1 MDKLNIKKRR
11 VMMYFI
17 EATQELIL
25 NEGIENLSIKK
36 IADTAGYN
44 TATIYNY
51 FEDLEELILYSSI
64 DYLKIYLK
72 DLKSEIKSNMKAI
85 EMYETIYKV
94 FVHHSFE
101 KPEIFHTLFFGKYSY
116 KLEKIIKKY
125 YEIFPDDITGQTD
138 ITKSVLVEGNIHN
151 RDLPVIKQM
160 IKEGSILEEEAPYIM
175 EAIVRIHQS
184 YLENILQQ
192 REKISLEEHKIKFF
206 KIFDFLLKGCFFYLD
221 EPLNLNFLPN
231 LI

>member
-1 MDKLNIKKRR
+1 MDKLDIKKRR

-17 EATQELIL
+17 EATQDLIL

-125 YEIFPDDITGQTD
+125 YEIFPDDITGQND

-206 KIFDFLLKGCFFYLD
+206 KIFNFLLKR
-221 EPLNLNFLPN
+221 NKK
-231 LI
+231 

>member
-72 DLKSEIKSNMKAI
+72 DLKNEINSNMKAI

-192 REKISLEEHKIKFF
+192 REQISLEEHKIKFF
-206 KIFDFLLKGCFFYLD
+206 KIFDFLLKRKKK
-221 EPLNLNFLPN
+221 
-231 LI
+231 

>member
-72 DLKSEIKSNMKAI
+72 DLKSEINSNMKAI

-192 REKISLEEHKIKFF
+192 REQISLEEHKIKFL
-206 KIFDFLLKGCFFYLD
+206 KFLISY
-221 EPLNLNFLPN
+221 
-231 LI
+231 

>member
-72 DLKSEIKSNMKAI
+72 DLRNKINSDMKAI
-85 EMYETIYKV
+85 EMYKTIYKV

-138 ITKSVLVEGNIHN
+138 LTKSILIEANIHN
-151 RDLPVIKQM
+151 RDIPVMKQM

-192 REKISLEEHKIKFF
+192 REEFSLEEHKNEFF
-206 KIFDFLLKGCFFYLD
+206 NIFNFLLKRK
-221 EPLNLNFLPN
+221 NK
-231 LI
+231 

>member
-192 REKISLEEHKIKFF
+192 REKISLEEHEIKFF
-206 KIFDFLLKGCFFYLD
+206 KIFNFLLKR
-221 EPLNLNFLPN
+221 NKK
-231 LI
+231 

>member
-72 DLKSEIKSNMKAI
+72 DLKNEINSNMKAI

-206 KIFDFLLKGCFFYLD
+206 KIFNFLLKR
-221 EPLNLNFLPN
+221 NKK
-231 LI
+231 

>member
-1 MDKLNIKKRR
+1 MDNKLDIKKRR

-25 NEGIENLSIKK
+25 NEGIENLSIKE

-72 DLKSEIKSNMKAI
+72 DLKSEINSNMKAI

-192 REKISLEEHKIKFF
+192 REKISLEEHKIKLF
-206 KIFDFLLKGCFFYLD
+206 KIFNFLLKR
-221 EPLNLNFLPN
+221 NKK
-231 LI
+231 

>member
-72 DLKSEIKSNMKAI
+72 DLKSEINSNMKAI
-85 EMYETIYKV
+85 EMYEIIYKV

-206 KIFDFLLKGCFFYLD
+206 KIFNFLLKR
-221 EPLNLNFLPN
+221 NKK
-231 LI
+231 

>member
-72 DLKSEIKSNMKAI
+72 NLKNEINSNMKAI

-192 REKISLEEHKIKFF
+192 REQISLEEHKIKFF
-206 KIFDFLLKGCFFYLD
+206 KIFDFLLKRKKK
-221 EPLNLNFLPN
+221 
-231 LI
+231 

>member
-72 DLKSEIKSNMKAI
+72 DLKSEINSNMKAI

-192 REKISLEEHKIKFF
+192 REKISLEEHESKFF
-206 KIFDFLLKGCFFYLD
+206 KIFNVVLKR
-221 EPLNLNFLPN
+221 NKK
-231 LI
+231 

>member
-1 MDKLNIKKRR
+1 MDKLNIEKRR

-17 EATQELIL
+17 ETTQELIL

-206 KIFDFLLKGCFFYLD
+206 KIFNFLLKR
-221 EPLNLNFLPN
+221 NKK
-231 LI
+231 

>member
-72 DLKSEIKSNMKAI
+72 DLKSEINSNMKAI

-192 REKISLEEHKIKFF
+192 RGKISLEEHEVKFF
-206 KIFDFLLKGCFFYLD
+206 KIFNFLLKR
-221 EPLNLNFLPN
+221 NKK
-231 LI
+231 

>member
-72 DLKSEIKSNMKAI
+72 DLKSEINSNMKAI

-192 REKISLEEHKIKFF
+192 REKISLEEYKIKFF
-206 KIFDFLLKGCFFYLD
+206 KIFNFLLKKK
-221 EPLNLNFLPN
+221 EM
-231 LI
+231 

>member
-25 NEGIENLSIKK
+25 NEGIESLSIKK

-72 DLKSEIKSNMKAI
+72 DLKSEINSNMKAI

-206 KIFDFLLKGCFFYLD
+206 KIFDFLLKRKKK
-221 EPLNLNFLPN
+221 
-231 LI
+231 

>member
-51 FEDLEELILYSSI
+51 FEDLEEIILYSSI

-206 KIFDFLLKGCFFYLD
+206 KIFNFLLKR
-221 EPLNLNFLPN
+221 NKK
-231 LI
+231 

>member
-72 DLKSEIKSNMKAI
+72 DLKNEINSNMKAI

-160 IKEGSILEEEAPYIM
+160 IKEGSILEEDAPYIM

-206 KIFDFLLKGCFFYLD
+206 KIFDFLLKR
-221 EPLNLNFLPN
+221 NKK
-231 LI
+231 

>member
-1 MDKLNIKKRR
+1 MDKLDIKKRR

-17 EATQELIL
+17 EATQDLIL

-36 IADTAGYN
+36 IADKAGYN

-72 DLKSEIKSNMKAI
+72 DLRNEISSDMKAI
-85 EMYETIYKV
+85 EIYRTIYKV

-125 YEIFPDDITGQTD
+125 YEIFPDDITGQND

-151 RDLPVIKQM
+151 RDIPVIKQM
-160 IKEGSILEEEAPYIM
+160 IKEGSILKEEAPYIM
-175 EAIVRIHQS
+175 EAIVRVHQS

-192 REKISLEEHKIKFF
+192 KEKISLDEHENNFF
-206 KIFDFLLKGCFFYLD
+206 RIFNFLLKRN
-221 EPLNLNFLPN
+221 EK
-231 LI
+231 

>member
-1 MDKLNIKKRR
+1 MDKLDIKKRR

-17 EATQELIL
+17 EATQDLIL

-36 IADTAGYN
+36 IADKAGYN

-72 DLKSEIKSNMKAI
+72 DLRNEISSDMKAI
-85 EMYETIYKV
+85 EIYRTIYKV

-206 KIFDFLLKGCFFYLD
+206 KIFDFLLKRN
-221 EPLNLNFLPN
+221 EK
-231 LI
+231 

>member
-72 DLKSEIKSNMKAI
+72 DLKSEINSNMKAI

-192 REKISLEEHKIKFF
+192 REKISLEEHEIKFF
-206 KIFDFLLKGCFFYLD
+206 KIFDFLLKRKKK
-221 EPLNLNFLPN
+221 
-231 LI
+231 

>member
-72 DLKSEIKSNMKAI
+72 DLKSEINSNMKAI

-138 ITKSVLVEGNIHN
+138 ITKSVLVEGHIHN

-206 KIFDFLLKGCFFYLD
+206 KIFNFFLKR
-221 EPLNLNFLPN
+221 NKK
-231 LI
+231 

>member
-72 DLKSEIKSNMKAI
+72 DLKNEINSNMKAI

-192 REKISLEEHKIKFF
+192 REKISLEEHEIKFF
-206 KIFDFLLKGCFFYLD
+206 KIFNFLLKR
-221 EPLNLNFLPN
+221 NKK
-231 LI
+231 

>member
-206 KIFDFLLKGCFFYLD
+206 KIFNFLLKRN
-221 EPLNLNFLPN
+221 EK
-231 LI
+231 

>member
-1 MDKLNIKKRR
+1 MDKLNIKKKR

-25 NEGIENLSIKK
+25 NESIENLSIKK

-72 DLKSEIKSNMKAI
+72 DLKSEINSNMKAI

-192 REKISLEEHKIKFF
+192 REQISLEEHKIKFF
-206 KIFDFLLKGCFFYLD
+206 KIFDFLLKRKKK
-221 EPLNLNFLPN
+221 
-231 LI
+231 

>member
-72 DLKSEIKSNMKAI
+72 GLKSEIKSNMKAI

-206 KIFDFLLKGCFFYLD
+206 KIFNFLLKR
-221 EPLNLNFLPN
+221 NKK
-231 LI
+231 

>member
-72 DLKSEIKSNMKAI
+72 DLKSEINSNMKAI

-160 IKEGSILEEEAPYIM
+160 IKEGSILEEDAPYIM

-192 REKISLEEHKIKFF
+192 REKISLEEHEIKFF
-206 KIFDFLLKGCFFYLD
+206 KICNFLLKR
-221 EPLNLNFLPN
+221 NKK
-231 LI
+231 

>member
-72 DLKSEIKSNMKAI
+72 DLKSEINSNMKAI

-94 FVHHSFE
+94 FVHHSFK

-206 KIFDFLLKGCFFYLD
+206 KIFNFLLKR
-221 EPLNLNFLPN
+221 NKK
-231 LI
+231 

>member
-72 DLKSEIKSNMKAI
+72 DLKSEINSNMKAI
-85 EMYETIYKV
+85 EMYEIIYKV

-160 IKEGSILEEEAPYIM
+160 IKEGSILEEDAPYIM

-192 REKISLEEHKIKFF
+192 REKISLEEHEIKFF
-206 KIFDFLLKGCFFYLD
+206 KIFNFLLKR
-221 EPLNLNFLPN
+221 NKK
-231 LI
+231 

>member
-72 DLKSEIKSNMKAI
+72 DLKSEINSNMKAI

-192 REKISLEEHKIKFF
+192 REKISLEKHEIKFF
-206 KIFDFLLKGCFFYLD
+206 KIFNFLLKR
-221 EPLNLNFLPN
+221 NKK
-231 LI
+231 

>member
-72 DLKSEIKSNMKAI
+72 DLKSEINSNMKAI

-184 YLENILQQ
+184 YLEDILQQ

-206 KIFDFLLKGCFFYLD
+206 KIFDFLLKRKKK
-221 EPLNLNFLPN
+221 
-231 LI
+231 

>member
-72 DLKSEIKSNMKAI
+72 DLKSEINSNMKAI
-85 EMYETIYKV
+85 EMYATIYKV

-192 REKISLEEHKIKFF
+192 REKISLEEHKIKFV
-206 KIFDFLLKGCFFYLD
+206 KIFNFLLKR
-221 EPLNLNFLPN
+221 NKK
-231 LI
+231 

>member
-116 KLEKIIKKY
+116 KLEKIIKKD

-138 ITKSVLVEGNIHN
+138 IKKSVLVEGNIHN

-206 KIFDFLLKGCFFYLD
+206 KIFNFLLKR
-221 EPLNLNFLPN
+221 NKK
-231 LI
+231 

>member
-72 DLKSEIKSNMKAI
+72 DLKSEINSNMKAI
-85 EMYETIYKV
+85 EMYEIIYKV

-192 REKISLEEHKIKFF
+192 REQISLEEHKNKFF
-206 KIFDFLLKGCFFYLD
+206 KIFLFFY
-221 EPLNLNFLPN
+221 
-231 LI
+231 

>member
-11 VMMYFI
+11 VIMYFI

-72 DLKSEIKSNMKAI
+72 DLKSEINSNMKAI

-206 KIFDFLLKGCFFYLD
+206 KIFDFLLKRN
-221 EPLNLNFLPN
+221 EK
-231 LI
+231 

>member
-138 ITKSVLVEGNIHN
+138 ITKSVLIEGNIHN

-206 KIFDFLLKGCFFYLD
+206 KIFDFLLKRKKK
-221 EPLNLNFLPN
+221 
-231 LI
+231 

>member
-1 MDKLNIKKRR
+1 MDKLDIKKRR

-17 EATQELIL
+17 EATQDLIL

-36 IADTAGYN
+36 IADKAGYN

-51 FEDLEELILYSSI
+51 FEDLEELILYSSV

-72 DLKSEIKSNMKAI
+72 DLRDEISSDMKAI
-85 EMYETIYKV
+85 EIYRTIYKV

-101 KPEIFHTLFFGKYSY
+101 KPEVFHTLFFGKYSY

-138 ITKSVLVEGNIHN
+138 ITKSVLVEANIHN
-151 RDLPVIKQM
+151 RDNPVMKQM
-160 IKEGSILEEEAPYIM
+160 MKEGSILEEEAPYIM
-175 EAIVRIHQS
+175 EAIVRVHQS

-192 REKISLEEHKIKFF
+192 REQISLEEHKIKFF
-206 KIFDFLLKGCFFYLD
+206 KIFYKIYFLPIIFLLLHDMFYNYM
-221 EPLNLNFLPN
+221 E
-231 LI
+231 

>member
-36 IADTAGYN
+36 IADTVGYN

-72 DLKSEIKSNMKAI
+72 DLKSEINSNMKAI

-206 KIFDFLLKGCFFYLD
+206 KIFDFLLKRKKK
-221 EPLNLNFLPN
+221 
-231 LI
+231 

>member
-72 DLKSEIKSNMKAI
+72 DLKSEINSNMKAI

-192 REKISLEEHKIKFF
+192 REKISLEEHEIRFF
-206 KIFDFLLKGCFFYLD
+206 KIFNFLLKR
-221 EPLNLNFLPN
+221 NKK
-231 LI
+231 

>member
-72 DLKSEIKSNMKAI
+72 DLKSEINSNMKAI

-160 IKEGSILEEEAPYIM
+160 IKEGSILEEDAPYIM

-192 REKISLEEHKIKFF
+192 REKISLEEHEIKFF
-206 KIFDFLLKGCFFYLD
+206 KIFNFLLKR
-221 EPLNLNFLPN
+221 NKK
-231 LI
+231 

>member
-206 KIFDFLLKGCFFYLD
+206 KVFNFLLKR
-221 EPLNLNFLPN
+221 NKK
-231 LI
+231 